1 MTRAVFGEALLFFLP
16 FAVFAVYLV
25 LRRRNPLAWAAWS
38 GQVSWLVIAGLACA
52 ILALLYTGITADRRQ
67 GPFQPT
73 HFESGRVVPGQFR

>member
-16 FAVFAVYLV
+16 FAAFALYLV
-25 LRRRNPLAWAAWS
+25 IRRRNPFAWAAWS

-67 GPFQPT
+67 GPYQPT
-73 HFESGRVVPGQFR
+73 HMENGRVVPGQFK